1 MINRIGEAREKLG
14 FSQEQLARMTR
25 MKRQAIS
32 EYELDKKRPNV
43 VNFLKI
49 AKALRCH
56 ADELLILEESD
67 Y

>member
-14 FSQEQLARMTR
+14 MSQEQLARITR
-25 MKRQAIS
+25 IRRQAIS
-32 EYELDKKRPNV
+32 DYELNKKRPGV

-49 AKALRCH
+49 AKALRCQPQ
-56 ADELLILEESD
+56 ELLILEESD